1 MKMTLVAVVLVIAGT
16 AFGQQS
22 ATPASTPAPATAPQ
36 GQPAAAPQ
44 KKEIKDPAEYNAY
57 VNAVQQADPA
67 AKISGLEA
75 FLVQYPNSVMKPDAL
90 EILMSSY
97 QKTGDAA
104 KMSDAAN
111 RLLQADPNNVR
122 ALALLAYGSRSAQ
135 KWPDARQYAE
145 KGLQAL
151 PQMSRPDG
159 VSDADFQKQKTE
171 LGGLLN
177 SVAGFSV
184 LQMKTSVND
193 GAMTAASN
201 VLQSATA
208 NFSAQQV
215 GWPATVAKAGKGG
228 GTLSSTVATVTDSR
242 SVSLADPAEA
252 SVVGAAVMIGPDYVT
267 ARKYLRASVEANPNN
282 LEDVY
287 PLALAYLGGNPPDT
301 VNGLFFIA
309 RAANLAQGAGQTQ
322 ITNYGKS
329 VYTKYHGSDQGWDDV
344 LAAAKAN
351 PLPPANFT
359 VAKYVPP
366 TPAEQ
371 CTDLLKT
378 KAPKDMSF
386 AEWELCLSKGK
397 PEDSDKVWSA
407 IKGVP
412 LQMEAQVISAD
423 PNTVQLAG
431 SSDDIDA
438 KRADITLTMDGPI
451 PAKLMPKE
459 GGPLDFQGT
468 PISFTPDPFV
478 VTMEKG
484 ALLTKAGPPTH
495 KAPVHRRPASN

>member
-1 MKMTLVAVVLVIAGT
+1 MKMTLVAVVLVVAGT

-145 KGLQAL
+145 RGLAAL
-151 PQMSRPDG
+151 PSMTKPDG

-177 SVAGFSV
+177 SVAGFSA
-184 LQMKTSVND
+184 LQMKD
-193 GAMTAASN
+193 
-201 VLQSATA
+201 SATA
-208 NFSAQQV
+208 Q
-215 GWPATVAKAGKGG
+215 KD
-228 GTLSSTVATVTDSR
+228 L
-242 SVSLADPAEA
+242 L
-252 SVVGAAVMIGPDYVT
+252 AAVT
-267 ARKYLRASVEANPNN
+267 ANPTN

-287 PLALAYLGGNPPDT
+287 PLALSYLTANPPDT

-468 PISFTPDPFV
+468 PVSFTPDPFV

-495 KAPVHRRPASN
+495 KAPVHHRPASN